1 MTQDEKPEN
10 KTSSLK
16 MIAFVALII
25 VFVGLIIAIRS
36 SRAPELQMN
45 EIQAEA
51 LILPADGKS
60 EAMNNAP
67 QNQDDAEIPP
77 RMMSYMVMGKPEARI
92 KIMEFISLSCTY
104 CAKFHHEIFPAFK
117 KKYIDT
123 GKAQVVFVDYP
134 LNAPALAASM
144 LSRCVTRDRYF
155 NFIGDVMK
163 TQPKWI
169 EDEQYLVFFKA
180 LTAKYGLPDDKFEP
194 CVKNTDVATP
204 LLQKVKAMQ
213 MSLNIRTTPSFLVN
227 GKVVVTAAATF
238 EEFEKKILDAAK
250 AIEDGKVPDQAQEE
264 KKEENLLPTP
274 PQ

>member
-10 KTSSLK
+10 KTSPLK
-16 MIAFVALII
+16 LLLFVALIV
-25 VFVGLIIAIRS
+25 VFVGLIIAIKT
-36 SRAPELQMN
+36 SRTPKMESYDV
-45 EIQAEA
+45 QAES
-51 LILPADGKS
+51 LVVPVDGKA
-60 EAMNNAP
+60 EAKEDAA
-67 QNQDDAEIPP
+67 QNQDDMNIPP
-77 RMMSYMVMGKPEARI
+77 RMMSYKVMGKPDAPI

-117 KKYIDT
+117 KQYIDT

-144 LSRCVTRDRYF
+144 LSRCVRGDKYF
-155 NFIGDVMK
+155 NFIGDVMSS
-163 TQPKWI
+163 QPKWL
-169 EDEQYLVFFKA
+169 EKDDYLLFFKA
-180 LTAKYGLPDDKFEP
+180 LTAKYGLPAEKFEP
-194 CVKNTDVATP
+194 CVKNEDVATP

-238 EEFEKKILDAAK
+238 EEFEQKILDAAK
-250 AIEDGKVPDQAQEE
+250 AIEEGKVPDQAQEQ
-264 KKEENLLPTP
+264 KKEETLLPTP